1 LKNNKNHLSNLMQ
14 QIQVTAL
21 STTYKNQIQNKIDQ
35 KTKPLGSLGQLEHL
49 ASQLAAIQSQQQGS
63 LVNNITISNPTVV
76 VFAGDHGISEQGV
89 SIAPSAVTRQMVLNF
104 LAGGAAI
111 NCFCRSNNID
121 FKVVDAGI
129 IKAIDGA
136 LGEAAD
142 GQIEQHHKNLIT
154 QRLGAGTKDFSHQ
167 SAMTA
172 AQVEQGLFYGEQ
184 AIAVLLNNNCNVL
197 MLGEM
202 GIGNTSSAAAILS
215 ALTKAPVEKCVG
227 IGTGINPE
235 QLALKKQLI
244 TQALARFDS
253 SDPKII
259 LKEVGGFEIV
269 QMTGAIIAAAQAGIC
284 ILIDGFIVS
293 TAALLAVNMAPN
305 VRDYLIFAHQSAE
318 SGHQLLLEKLTAK
331 PLLNLGLRLGEGTGA
346 ALALPLLNAAA
357 CFYNDMASFESA
369 GVTV

>member
-1 LKNNKNHLSNLMQ
+1 MQ
-14 QIQVTAL
+14 QLQVTAL
-21 STTYKNQIQNKIDQ
+21 STEYKNKIQNIIDQ
-35 KTKPLGSLGQLEHL
+35 KTKPIGSLGQLEHI
-49 ASQLAAIQSQQQGS
+49 ASQLAAIQSQQHGS
-63 LVNNITISNPTVV
+63 LVNKITINNPTVV

-121 FKVVDAGI
+121 FKVVDTGI
-129 IKAIDGA
+129 IEAID
-136 LGEAAD
+136 EE
-142 GQIEQHHKNLIT
+142 ISEPSEQAHKSLIS
-154 QRLGAGTKDFSHQ
+154 QRLGAGTKNFAEQ
-167 SAMTA
+167 SAMTEV
-172 AQVEQGLFYGEQ
+172 QVEQGLSYGQQ
-184 AIAVLLNNNCNVL
+184 AIASLLDNNCNIL

-215 ALTKAPVEKCVG
+215 ALTKEPVEQCVG
-227 IGTGINPE
+227 TGTGINQA
-235 QLALKKQLI
+235 QLVLKTQLI
-244 TQALARFDS
+244 KQALARFDS
-253 SDPKII
+253 TDPKTI

-305 VRDYLIFAHQSAE
+305 VRDYLIFAHQSEE
-318 SGHQLLLEKLTAK
+318 SGHQLLLNKLAAQ

>member
-1 LKNNKNHLSNLMQ
+1 MQ
-14 QIQVTAL
+14 QLQVTAL
-21 STTYKNQIQNKIDQ
+21 STEYKNKIQNIIDQ
-35 KTKPLGSLGQLEHL
+35 KTKPLGSLGQLEHI

-63 LVNNITISNPTVV
+63 LVDKITITTPTVI
-76 VFAGDHGISEQGV
+76 VFAGDHGISEQGI

-129 IKAIDGA
+129 IEAIGEEIDEPNKKAN
-136 LGEAAD
+136 
-142 GQIEQHHKNLIT
+142 KSLIV
-154 QRLGAGTKDFSHQ
+154 QRLGAGTNNFAEQ
-167 SAMTA
+167 SSMTDE
-172 AQVEQGLFYGEQ
+172 QVEQGLSYGKQ
-184 AIAVLLNNNCNVL
+184 VIASLLENNCNIL

-215 ALTKAPVEKCVG
+215 ALTKEPVEQCVG
-227 IGTGINPE
+227 IGTGINQE
-235 QLALKKQLI
+235 QLVLKTQLI
-244 TQALARFDS
+244 KQALARFDS
-253 SDPKII
+253 TDPKTI

-305 VRDYLIFAHQSAE
+305 VRDYLIFAHQSEE
-318 SGHQLLLEKLTAK
+318 SGHQLLLKKLAAQ

-357 CFYNDMASFESA
+357 YFYNDMASFESA